1 MIPNFNKVF
10 KTEPKAEKKVPKGV
24 IEYLNSTVPKGTKY
38 IPGKDG
44 SVILSADGKPVTMG
58 GFSIEIPKSI
68 KNRLK
73 ILTGM
78 SFISLFIM
86 LR

>member
-44 SVILSADGKPVTMG
+44 SVILSADGKPVSVMCTI
-58 GFSIEIPKSI
+58 FLIVIQRVVSEKA
-68 KNRLK
+68 
-73 ILTGM
+73 
-78 SFISLFIM
+78 FV
-86 LR
+86 